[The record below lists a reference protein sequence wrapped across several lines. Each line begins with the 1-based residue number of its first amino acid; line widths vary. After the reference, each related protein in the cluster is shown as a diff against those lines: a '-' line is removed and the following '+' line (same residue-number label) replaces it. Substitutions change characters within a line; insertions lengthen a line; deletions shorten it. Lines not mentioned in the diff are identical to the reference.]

1 MQKLNLMKRT
11 ISFIL
16 ILLTTIVSLGRE
28 NHLEQYNISY
38 LNIMTGLPDNF
49 VSDIYTDS
57 YGFVW
62 IATHNGGLAR
72 YDGYTYLYSGIRKGL
87 SLRSNSCRNITEDPF
102 HRLWISFDEGT
113 DVVNLNT
120 MLPEYIKLTASGY
133 NLKKILSER
142 SVRVYTDTKGFLWL
156 VTMRHIYRFS
166 FNMKGDISGIQKID
180 YVGNTPDVIVRDNDR
195 DGKVWVAINHTLFK
209 IGIKGNSLKMIR
221 RMDVLRNTGVTYISD
236 VVKFADKIWIGTNSG
251 LYSIHEKGGGLM
263 AYHHSSRNG
272 SLSHDF
278 ISCLLVQNNQLFI
291 GTYGGVNILNPDQKT
306 FTLWN
311 SHDSLIPLSSDFVH
325 CIYSANGNFWVGTE
339 SGGITK
345 LSPRQLFLKNY
356 VHTDNPMSL
365 SPNAVNA
372 MFVDGKGR
380 LWAGTVEGGLN
391 MKNADSNNF
400 IHFTTSNS
408 RLTHNSVSVLAMD
421 GSDNLWIGTWGRG
434 VNRMNIDHPESL
446 APLKIPHVYQSLF
459 NFVGTLTYDRINE
472 GIWIGTNDG
481 LFFYNLKNNHIL
493 EPFPG
498 CRNIRGC
505 IGSIITR
512 EGKLYVGCQEG
523 MVVVNLKSKKR
534 GKVFF
539 SYTQY
544 SRKLDMPKVNIID
557 KIRCFYQT
565 QDGTLWL
572 GSNGYGLYK
581 QVRDKKGQI
590 SYICYSSKDGLANNS
605 VKGIV
610 EDSGGSLWI
619 TTDCG
624 LSQLNPKTGVF
635 TNFTVN
641 DGLASSQ
648 FYYNSAI
655 KGPDGH
661 LYFGTVKGITELEGE
676 NRKGIYKGHLRFT
689 GLTVDQNEVTAGSRF
704 LDKDISI
711 ADHINM
717 REGDK
722 AMIIDFSAL
731 NYGSIQGV
739 YSYRMKGFENEWI
752 PLQPGQ
758 HSVRYTNL
766 PSGDYEFDVKFTSAS
781 GMNAENH
788 ISIGVHVSPYFWK
801 SWWFVLLEAILAFC
815 LIRYFSMKRIKKLH
829 EEEVEELYQ
838 PIESAL
844 KESDDPEKLQA
855 RIQEILNSQK
865 RYAESRAK
873 SVEATKKEV
882 EEKNVPFMDRLMKV
896 VEENYRNSEFG
907 IAELG
912 LKMGMSRS
920 ALSRKINSEVGESTT
935 QFLRHYRLD
944 VASKLLMEDKYNRNI
959 TEIAYQVG
967 FNDPKYFTRCFSRQY
982 GVSPSMYKGE

>member
-16 ILLTTIVSLGRE
+16 ILLTTIVSLGRG
-28 NHLEQYNISY
+28 NYLEQYNISY

-62 IATHNGGLAR
+62 IATHSGGLVR
-72 YDGYTYLYSGIRKGL
+72 YDGYTYSYFGVGHKGL
-87 SLRSNSCRNITEDPF
+87 SLKSNSCRNITEDRF

-113 DVVNLNT
+113 DIVNLNT
-120 MLPEYIKLTASGY
+120 MLPESLKQTVSGY
-133 NLKKILSER
+133 KLQKILSER
-142 SVRVYTDTKGFLWL
+142 SVKVYTDTKGFLWL
-156 VTMRHIYRFS
+156 ITMNHIYRFS
-166 FNMKGDISGIQKID
+166 FTVDGKISGIKKLN
-180 YVGNTPDVIVRDNDR
+180 YVGNTPDVIVKDNDK
-195 DGKVWVAINHTLFK
+195 DGKVWVAINNILFK
-209 IGIKGNSLKMIR
+209 LGTTKNSLKVIR
-221 RMDVLRNTGVTYISD
+221 RLDVLKNTGVHYISGLI
-236 VVKFADKIWIGTNSG
+236 KYAGKIWIGTNSG
-251 LYSIHEKGGGLM
+251 LYAMQENGSGLIS
-263 AYHHSSRNG
+263 YHHSAVYG

-278 ISCLLVQNNQLFI
+278 VSCLLVQNNQLFI
-291 GTYGGVNILNPDQKT
+291 GTYDGVNILNPDQKT

-311 SHDSLIPLSSDFVH
+311 SHDPRISLSSDFVH
-325 CIYSANGNFWVGTE
+325 CIYSSNGNLWVGTE

-345 LSPRQLFLKNY
+345 LSPRQLLLKNFI
-356 VHTDNPMSL
+356 HTDNPTSI

-372 MFVDGKGR
+372 MLVDRKGR
-380 LWAGTVEGGLN
+380 LWVGTVEGGLN
-391 MKNADSNNF
+391 MKNLGSSNF

-408 RLTHNSVSVLAMD
+408 RLTHNSVSVLTMD
-421 GSDNLWIGTWGRG
+421 GSDNLWIGTWGKG
-434 VNRMNIDHPESL
+434 INRMNINYPASL
-446 APLKIPHVYQSLF
+446 APLKVPRRYQPLF
-459 NFVGTLTYDRINE
+459 NFVGTLTYDRINR
-472 GIWIGTNDG
+472 GMWIGTNDG
-481 LFFYNLKNNHIL
+481 LFFYNFKNNQVQ
-493 EPFPG
+493 EPFSE

-512 EGKLYVGCQEG
+512 DGKLYVGCLEG
-523 MVVVNLKSKKR
+523 MVVINLKSKRKDC
-534 GKVFF
+534 FT
-539 SYTQY
+539 YNQY
-544 SRKLDMPKVNIID
+544 IHKLDAPKTNIID
-557 KIRCFYQT
+557 KICCFYET
-565 QDGTLWL
+565 HDGTLWL

-581 QVRDKKGQI
+581 QVRDRRGRV
-590 SYICYSSKDGLANNS
+590 SYICYSSKDGLVNNS
-605 VKGIV
+605 VKGII
-610 EDSGGSLWI
+610 EDSKGSLWI

-635 TNFTVN
+635 TNFTAN

-648 FYYNSAI
+648 FYYNSAV
-655 KGPDGH
+655 KGPDGQ
-661 LYFGTVKGITELEGE
+661 LYLGTIKGVIELEGE
-676 NRKGIYKGHLRFT
+676 NYCGVYKGHLRFT
-689 GLTVDQNEVTAGSRF
+689 GLSIDQNEVAAGSRF

-711 ADHINM
+711 ADHICM

-722 AMIIDFSAL
+722 AMTIDFSAL
-731 NYGSIQGV
+731 NYGSIPGV
-739 YSYRMKGFENEWI
+739 YCYRMKGFENEWI

-766 PSGDYEFDVKFTSAS
+766 PSGDYEFEVKLASAS
-781 GMNAENH
+781 DMNEDNH
-788 ISIGVHVSPYFWK
+788 ISIGVHVFPYFWK
-801 SWWFVLLEAILAFC
+801 SWWFVFIEIVVVSYLA
-815 LIRYFSMKRIKKLH
+815 RYFYLKRIKKLH

-844 KESDDPEKLQA
+844 KESEDPEKLQI

-865 RYAESRAK
+865 RYAESRTK

-907 IAELG
+907 ITELG
-912 LKMGMSRS
+912 EKIGMSRS

-944 VASKLLMEDKYNRNI
+944 VASKLLMEDKYSRNI

-967 FNDPKYFTRCFSRQY
+967 FNDPKYFTRCFTKRY
-982 GVSPSMYKGE
+982 GVSPSMYKRE

>member
-62 IATHNGGLAR
+62 IATHSGGLVR
-72 YDGYTYLYSGIRKGL
+72 YDGYTYLYLGIGHKGL
-87 SLRSNSCRNITEDPF
+87 SLRSNSCRNVTEDHF

-113 DVVNLNT
+113 DIVNLNT
-120 MLPEYIKLTASGY
+120 MLPESLKQTVSGY
-133 NLKKILSER
+133 NLQKILSER
-142 SVRVYTDTKGFLWL
+142 SVKVYTDTKGFLWL
-156 VTMRHIYRFS
+156 ITMNHIYRFS
-166 FNMKGDISGIQKID
+166 FTVNGTISGIKKLN
-180 YVGNTPDVIVRDNDR
+180 YVGNTPDVMVMDNDK
-195 DGKVWVAINHTLFK
+195 DGEVWVAINNILFK
-209 IGIKGNSLKMIR
+209 LGTAENSLKVIR
-221 RMDVLRNTGVTYISD
+221 RLDVLKNTGAHYISGLI
-236 VVKFADKIWIGTNSG
+236 KYAGKIWIGTNSG
-251 LYSIHEKGGGLM
+251 LYAMQENGRGLTS
-263 AYHHSSRNG
+263 YHHSVVHG

-278 ISCLLVQNNQLFI
+278 VSCLLVQNNQLLI
-291 GTYGGVNILNPDQKT
+291 GTYDGVNILNPDQKT

-311 SHDSLIPLSSDFVH
+311 SHDPRISLSSDFVH
-325 CIYSANGNFWVGTE
+325 CIYSSNGNLWVGTE

-345 LSPRQLFLKNY
+345 LSPRQLLLKNFI
-356 VHTDNPMSL
+356 HTDNPTSI

-372 MFVDGKGR
+372 MLVDRKGR
-380 LWAGTVEGGLN
+380 LWVGIVEGGLN
-391 MKNADSNNF
+391 MKNSGSSNF

-408 RLTHNSVSVLAMD
+408 RLTHNSVSVLTMA
-421 GSDNLWIGTWGRG
+421 GSDNLWIGTWGKG
-434 VNRMNIDHPESL
+434 INRMNINYPASL
-446 APLKIPHVYQSLF
+446 VPLKVPRRYQPLF
-459 NFVGTLTYDRINE
+459 NFVGTLTYDKINR
-472 GIWIGTNDG
+472 GMWIGTNDG
-481 LFFYNLKNNHIL
+481 LFFYNLKTNQIQ
-493 EPFPG
+493 EPFSG

-512 EGKLYVGCQEG
+512 DGKLYVGCLEG
-523 MVVVNLKSKKR
+523 MVVVNLKLKR
-534 GKVFF
+534 KGYF

-544 SRKLDMPKVNIID
+544 IHKLDAPKTNIID
-557 KIRCFYQT
+557 KICCFYET
-565 QDGTLWL
+565 HDGTLWL

-581 QVRDKKGQI
+581 QVRDKRGRV

-605 VKGIV
+605 VKGII
-610 EDSGGSLWI
+610 EDSKGGLWI

-635 TNFTVN
+635 TNFTAN

-648 FYYNSAI
+648 FYYNSAVKGSDGQLYLGTI
-655 KGPDGH
+655 KG
-661 LYFGTVKGITELEGE
+661 VTELEGE
-676 NRKGIYKGHLRFT
+676 NHCGGCKGHLRFT
-689 GLTVDQNEVTAGSRF
+689 GLTIDQNKVTAGSRF

-711 ADHINM
+711 ADHICM
-717 REGDK
+717 CEGDK
-722 AMIIDFSAL
+722 AMTIDFSAL
-731 NYGSIQGV
+731 NYGSIPEV
-739 YSYRMKGFENEWI
+739 YCYRMKGFENEWI

-766 PSGDYEFDVKFTSAS
+766 PSGDYEFEVKLASAS
-781 GMNAENH
+781 DMNEDNH

-801 SWWFVLLEAILAFC
+801 SWWFVLIEIVVVSYLA
-815 LIRYFSMKRIKKLH
+815 RYFYLKRIKKLH

-838 PIESAL
+838 PIEFAL
-844 KESDDPEKLQA
+844 KESEDPEKLQV

-865 RYAESRAK
+865 RYAESRTK
-873 SVEATKKEV
+873 SVEATKMEV

-896 VEENYRNSEFG
+896 VEENYCNSEFG
-907 IAELG
+907 ITELG
-912 LKMGMSRS
+912 EKIGMSRS

-944 VASKLLMEDKYNRNI
+944 VASKLLIEDKYNRNI

-967 FNDPKYFTRCFSRQY
+967 FNDPKYFTRCFTKQY
-982 GVSPSMYKGE
+982 GVSPSMYKRE